1 MEEIKV
7 YIFDVRVYNK
17 KDEIIKTIP
26 HQTMK
31 DIEKLKKSLK
41 SGEYVRYDLVSV
53 EKKKK

>member
-17 KDEIIKTIP
+17 KDEIVKTVP

-31 DIEKLKKSLK
+31 NIEKLKKTLK